1 MSLRR
6 LPWHFGLMLVLSL
19 SAAPASAEV
28 VPLGARQIAAGSP
41 HVVVATV
48 EGSRSRWND
57 RHTLI
62 VTDYSLRVEERLR
75 GDAPERI
82 TVTVPG
88 GTVGAET
95 HGTSLSTHLDPGE
108 RYLLFLRDLD
118 RPAFSPF
125 TGGWQG
131 VFRESD
137 ASSFPRL
144 VASTRELLA
153 RVEAGPEA
161 LDTAW
166 MEAAEDPLLPGK
178 TYDATGV
185 EWNEDGAA
193 PEGPRQAAA
202 PFVVEF
208 PALPPI
214 VFEPLPPG
222 SPFSPVDQEVLAYW
236 NLYVR
241 SLFRV
246 SRTIDAGWAWGN
258 GVSEMVGFP
267 SSQELE
273 EQLGI
278 GWFEGSYGAALYRFR
293 NGRTVEI
300 DICLNPAQRFTLNE
314 KAVDRDPDLLSYR
327 TTVLGLVGR
336 GWGYRGPGS
345 ARDSILHLGQRPPL
359 LHAVDAAAARA
370 HFGTKPIHDGLIL
383 GYDPQPGPFGG
394 VLPRAPTL
402 SKTTVRAGGSF
413 DFLRPIQIENPGT
426 SRLTRPTVEVYLAPR
441 QDSLKGAILLKHIQ
455 VQGRLGSGDEKKVPL
470 GRATVPRS
478 TPPGTYFL
486 AFVLREPGDRYQANN
501 RAWAHSGVTLEV
513 TRQARH

>member
-1 MSLRR
+1 MSPLR
-6 LPWHFGLMLVLSL
+6 LPGLFGLLLSLSL
-19 SAAPASAEV
+19 SAAFAEV
-28 VPLGARQIAAGSP
+28 VPLSARQIAAGSP

-62 VTDYSLRVEERLR
+62 VTDYSLRIEDRLR

-82 TVTVPG
+82 TLTVPG

-95 HGTSLSTHLDPGE
+95 HGVSLSTHLAPGE

-137 ASSFPRL
+137 VPGFPRL

-153 RVEAGPEA
+153 RVEANPEA

-166 MEAAEDPLLPGK
+166 MDAAEDPLLPSK
-178 TYDATGV
+178 SYDAAGV
-185 EWNEDGAA
+185 EWDEGEAA
-193 PEGPRQAAA
+193 PDGPSRAAA

-246 SRTIDAGWAWGN
+246 SRSIDAGWAWGN

-273 EQLGI
+273 EQIGI
-278 GWFEGSYGAALYRFR
+278 GWFEGSYGATLYRFR

-300 DICLNPAQRFTLNE
+300 DICLNPAQRFTLDE
-314 KAVDRDPDLLSYR
+314 TAVDADPDLLSYR
-327 TTVLGLVGR
+327 ATVLNLVGR

-345 ARDSILHLGQRPPL
+345 SRDSIMHLGQRPPL

-370 HFGTKPIHDGLIL
+370 HFGAKPIHDGLIL
-383 GYDPQPGPFGG
+383 GYNPQPVPFGG
-394 VLPRAPTL
+394 VRPQALTL
-402 SKTTVRAGGSF
+402 STRTVRAGGTF
-413 DFLRPIQIENPGT
+413 EFLRPIQIENPGT

-441 QDSLKGAILLKHIQ
+441 QDSLKGAILLKRIQ
-455 VQGRLGSGDEKKVPL
+455 VPGRLRSGDEKKVTL
-470 GRATVPRS
+470 GRATVPGS
-478 TPPGTYFL
+478 VPPGTYFL
-486 AFVLREPGDRYQANN
+486 AFVLREPGDQYPANN

-513 TRQARH
+513 TR